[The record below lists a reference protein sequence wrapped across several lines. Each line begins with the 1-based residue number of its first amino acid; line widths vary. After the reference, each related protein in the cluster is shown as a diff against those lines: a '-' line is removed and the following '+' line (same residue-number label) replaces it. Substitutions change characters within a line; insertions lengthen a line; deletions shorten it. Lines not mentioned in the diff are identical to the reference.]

1 LPQILDNDGDA
12 VPSTLGKSE
21 ATDNSMDR
29 TEEQNRKEMADHR
42 SHIYGLLALMY
53 RQEVTPDL
61 LSQIKDPR
69 FLGVFTDLGI
79 EGMEDFL
86 RSSEEKLIEDLAV
99 EYSRLFLGPGK
110 HISPHESVHHQ
121 REDGDWG
128 KLWGADTVDVKKFI
142 EATGLSYEADYKG
155 MPDHIS
161 VEFEFM
167 AALIRRE
174 KQAWAENDE
183 AVAKN
188 CMTLQKKFLEE
199 HLIQWIPDFCGKVIQ
214 QAELPFY
221 RAVAELTR
229 SFIDFENK
237 EFS

>member
-1 LPQILDNDGDA
+1 MN
-12 VPSTLGKSE
+12 K
-21 ATDNSMDR
+21 
-29 TEEQNRKEMADHR
+29 TEELGRKDIADHR

-61 LSQIKDPR
+61 LSQVKDPR
-69 FLGVFTDLGI
+69 FLGVFTDLDIEGI
-79 EGMEDFL
+79 EAL
-86 RSSEEKLIEDLAV
+86 LQSSEEKLIEDLAV
-99 EYSRLFLGPGK
+99 EYARLFLGPGK
-110 HISPHESVHHQ
+110 HISPHESIHHK

-128 KLWGADTVDVKKFI
+128 TLWGADTVDVKKFI

-167 AALIRRE
+167 AALARRE
-174 KQAWAENDE
+174 AQAWAENDE
-183 AVAKN
+183 AIARSCVA
-188 CMTLQKKFLEE
+188 MQKKFLEE
-199 HLIQWIPDFCGKVIQ
+199 HLTHWIPDFCEKVSQ

-229 SFIDFENK
+229 GFIEFERK

>member
-1 LPQILDNDGDA
+1 MD
-12 VPSTLGKSE
+12 STKK
-21 ATDNSMDR
+21 
-29 TEEQNRKEMADHR
+29 QNRKDVADHR
-42 SHIYGLLALMY
+42 SSIYGLLALVY

-69 FLGVFTDLGI
+69 VLGVFSDLGVEGI
-79 EGMEDFL
+79 EAFL
-86 RSSEEKLIEDLAV
+86 QSSEEKLIEDLAV
-99 EYSRLFLGPGK
+99 EYARLFLGPGK
-110 HISPHESVHHQ
+110 HISPHESIHHQ

-128 KLWGADTVDVKKFI
+128 TLWGADTVDVKKFI
-142 EATGLSYEADYKG
+142 EATGLNYEADYKG

-174 KQAWAENDE
+174 KQAWVESDE
-183 AVAKN
+183 KSARSCVAV
-188 CMTLQKKFLEE
+188 QKKFLEE
-199 HLIQWIPDFCGKVIQ
+199 HLIQWIPDFCDKVVQ

-237 EFS
+237 ELS